1 MKTKVAIYIRVST
14 DRQEASVELQKSKCE
29 AYCEMMGYE
38 VYAVMVDENV
48 SGGVDLFDRPEGS
61 LLPSMIETSEI
72 SHIVTLKL
80 DRLFR
85 AALNGLETIQYFN
98 KQGVTFSVIDM
109 GGSILDTKS
118 PMGKM
123 MMTMMLALGEL
134 EKETTRDRVKKAL
147 NHRKENL
154 KVYSGKTPYGFK
166 AEGKDLIP
174 VEEEMDNV
182 RMIYFMRQRRRSY
195 RHISDAVGLTLSKV
209 HRIANDEFYERFL

>member
-1 MKTKVAIYIRVST
+1 MNTIIYIRVST
-14 DRQEASVELQKSKCE
+14 GKQEASVEMQRQKCE
-29 AYCEMMGYE
+29 AYCQMMGYE
-38 VYAVMVDENV
+38 VEDVMIDENI
-48 SGGVDLFDRPEGS
+48 SGGIELFERPEGS
-61 LLPSMIETSEI
+61 LIPSMIETGQVNN
-72 SHIVTLKL
+72 IVTHKL

-85 AALNGLETIQYFN
+85 NALNGLETIQYFN
-98 KQGVTFSVIDM
+98 KYGVTFSVIDM

-154 KVYSGKTPYGFK
+154 KVYSGKIPFGFK

-174 VEEEMDNV
+174 IKKEMEV
-182 RMIYFMRQRRRSY
+182 VKTIYKLKGLKRSY
-195 RHISDAVGLTLSKV
+195 RDISNTVGVTLSKV
-209 HRIANDEFYERFL
+209 HRIANEPMYERFL